1 MPIKTIFTTKIELK
15 KNKNLKNYLLAGDWC
30 LKDEK
35 YIKKKNVLSNIWES
49 YNTISKHYRFLQ
61 KIHKRMNKEVS
72 NYLFTYH
79 NKVITKKIW
88 NNLLFV
94 S

>member
-1 MPIKTIFTTKIELK
+1 M
-15 KNKNLKNYLLAGDWC
+15 KN
-30 LKDEK
+30 
-35 YIKKKNVLSNIWES
+35 ISKKNVLSNIWES

-94 S
+94 WLTYYLFFYYFKWKTVEKVFKKHKKLIL

>member
-35 YIKKKNVLSNIWES
+35 YIKKKNVLSNIWS
-49 YNTISKHYRFLQ
+49 L
-61 KIHKRMNKEVS
+61 
-72 NYLFTYH
+72 
-79 NKVITKKIW
+79 IT
-88 NNLLFV
+88 L
-94 S
+94 